1 VILTIPPTVH
11 ETVFPRDL
19 IKDGY
24 TSLEQNGAA
33 PILPMRRCRAFVDMY
48 KPEPTHPYYSPLMQ
62 PDGDFRGFPSTS
74 FHIAGL
80 DPLRDEGLLFQE
92 KLKRAG

>member
-1 VILTIPPTVH
+1 
-11 ETVFPRDL
+11 
-19 IKDGY
+19 
-24 TSLEQNGAA
+24 
-33 PILPMRRCRAFVDMY
+33 MY
-48 KPEPTHPYYSPLMQ
+48 NPEPTHPYYSPLMQ

-80 DPLRDEGLLFQE
+80 DPLRDEGLLFEE